1 VAKVYTVTNGSVAL
15 AASTA
20 KTVVETTTTAATT
33 LVWVSFDVTFDG
45 TNGSATPVKVEIVS
59 YAGAS
64 TGTAFTLLK
73 ANGEAQNVAATST
86 AKINDTVEPT
96 TPTVRRTYFV
106 PPTAGVT
113 WQFPLGREVVYQ
125 PVSAIYGIRCTAP
138 AVVNVA
144 VNLDVEGE

>member
-1 VAKVYTVTNGSVAL
+1 MAKVYTVTTGSVAL
-15 AASTA
+15 AAATA
-20 KTVVETTTTAATT
+20 KTVAETTTTAATT
-33 LVWVSFDVTFDG
+33 LIWVSFDVTFDG
-45 TNGSATPVKVEIVS
+45 TNAAATPVKVEIVS
-59 YAGAS
+59 YTGAS

-73 ANGEAQNVAATST
+73 GNGEAQNVAATST

-106 PPTAGVT
+106 PPTSGVT

-125 PVSAIYGIRCTAP
+125 PVSTIYGIRCTA
-138 AVVNVA
+138 AATVNVA